1 MGASGIPEDLVN
13 LYQRF
18 GGEAVS
24 YHEFGARPDA
34 GVRWLPFEKLQPKVE
49 QVALVEPVNDAVICQ
64 PEARPE
70 VKAVEVAAVVPAV
83 EPASPITQERSVTV
97 TPQVAKPVVAEVA
110 PAPAAAG
117 EGSLSGLFA
126 RLDKV
131 PSVAADTSLRSVL
144 NKLSK

>member
-70 VKAVEVAAVVPAV
+70 VKAVEVAAV
-83 EPASPITQERSVTV
+83 EPASSITQEPPVTV

-117 EGSLSGLFA
+117 AGSLSELFA